1 VIDAMRLLFSL
12 ALLVMAPANAYDPT
26 LLAPETSACDD
37 FYSHA
42 NGRWLVSTPVP
53 TGLQSLGLPELLS
66 ERSRNDRRTLLE
78 AVARAAN
85 DPIDVALGTLW
96 AGALDE
102 AVIAR
107 SADAALAPWF
117 KRIDAAS
124 KPREV
129 VELLGA
135 AHAAGLPLL
144 FRLSVA
150 IDSDQ
155 PDRRIAYALQGG
167 LGLPERDY
175 YLRHESGTIAVR
187 DAYARYVES
196 LLAASGDAEATLN
209 ASRVVELETRLA
221 RASQSLAQLRD
232 PANSRRLNR
241 IRELDNRYPNLEWKR
256 YLRVQGLERLEL
268 LSLAHIAFFTEAN
281 ALLTLLPIEH
291 WRAYLRFHLIH
302 QLAAHLDSG
311 IRQANFE
318 LFGRVLAGQQHLAQR
333 WEQALA
339 TSEALLGP
347 ELGLRYSETRFEPA
361 RQAAATQLFDALR
374 AAQRR
379 RIENVDWLQPSA
391 RSAALAK
398 LDALRIEIA
407 RPPSAKRALPP
418 LRVDD
423 PIGNLLSLLALKRS
437 QELHSIGPLTE
448 LAEPLPPLAEPWLAY
463 HPQRNRLQLS
473 PALLQAPLFEPA
485 GDVAANFGAL
495 GTLLAHELSHAF
507 DRIGAQYDASGKVA
521 PWWGEAETLAHES
534 RATAMAAQ
542 FDAYL
547 AVGEVPVDGRLTLD
561 ENFADLAGLEI
572 AFEAFTS
579 VAGADPPDAE
589 GRTSA
594 QRFFLSFAQAG
605 RRAVRDEVLRLTLA
619 SELHA
624 PPRWRINGPLAN
636 HPAFAAAFSCSPGS
650 GLMRASDEQLAIW
663 R

>member
-1 VIDAMRLLFSL
+1 MRLLFSL
-12 ALLVMAPANAYDPT
+12 ALLSVAPVHAVDTT
-26 LLAPETSACDD
+26 LLAPETSACND

-42 NGRWLVSTPVP
+42 NGRWLSSTPVP
-53 TGLQSLGLPELLS
+53 AGLHSLGVPELLS

-78 AVARAAN
+78 AAGRAAR

-102 AVIAR
+102 AAIAG
-107 SADAALAPWF
+107 SAEAALAPWF

-124 KPREV
+124 KPRDLV
-129 VELLGA
+129 DLLGA

-150 IDSDQ
+150 VDSGQ

-175 YLRHESGTIAVR
+175 YLRHESGTVAVR

-209 ASRVVELETRLA
+209 ATHVIELETRLA
-221 RASQSLAQLRD
+221 RASQSLLQLRD

-241 IRELDNRYPNLEWKR
+241 IGELHKRYPNLEWKR
-256 YLRVQGLERLEL
+256 YLRAQGLERLEL
-268 LSLAHIAFFTEAN
+268 VSLAHIAFFTEAN
-281 ALLTLLPIEH
+281 ALLTMLPIEH

-302 QLAAHLDSG
+302 QLAPHLDSG

-318 LFGRVLAGQQHLAQR
+318 LFGRVLAGRQSLPQR

-347 ELGLRYSETRFEPA
+347 ELGLRYSQTRLEPA
-361 RQAAATQLFDALR
+361 REATATQLFDALR

-379 RIENVDWLQPSA
+379 RIETVEWLQEPA
-391 RSAALAK
+391 RAAALAK

-407 RPPSAKRALPP
+407 RPQFPKRALPQ

-423 PIGNLLSLLALKRS
+423 PVGNLLSLLALKRS
-437 QELHSIGPLTE
+437 AELQSIGPLTS
-448 LAEPLPPLAEPWLAY
+448 LAEPLPSLAEPWLVY
-463 HPQRNRLQLS
+463 RPERNRLQLS
-473 PALLQAPLFEPA
+473 PALLQAPLFDPA
-485 GDVAANFGAL
+485 GDVAANLGAL

-507 DRIGAQYDASGKVA
+507 DRIGAGYDATGAVA
-521 PWWGEAETLAHES
+521 PWWGEAETLAHEA
-534 RATAMAAQ
+534 RATAMVAQ
-542 FDAYL
+542 YDAYL
-547 AVGEVPVDGRLTLD
+547 AVGQVPVDGRLTLD

-572 AFEAFTS
+572 AFEAFAS
-579 VAGADPPDAE
+579 MAAADPPDAE
-589 GRTSA
+589 GRSAA
-594 QRFFLSFAQAG
+594 QRFFLSFAQAS

-624 PPRWRINGPLAN
+624 PPRWRVNGPLAN
-636 HPAFAAAFSCSPGS
+636 HPAFAAAFSCSEGS
-650 GLMRASDEQLAIW
+650 GLVRAAAEQLAIW